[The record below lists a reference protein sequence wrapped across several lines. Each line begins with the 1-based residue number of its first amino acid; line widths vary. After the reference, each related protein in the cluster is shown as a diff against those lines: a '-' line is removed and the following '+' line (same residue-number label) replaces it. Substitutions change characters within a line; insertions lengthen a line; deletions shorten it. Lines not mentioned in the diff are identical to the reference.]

1 MNIFIPVLFVC
12 LAEHCEFMQQ
22 KTYYKSDETC
32 REEVQRKKDEM
43 EKMTGKLG
51 AKIEATCI
59 EANVSTK
66 EREA

>member
-1 MNIFIPVLFVC
+1 MSIFIPVLFVC
-12 LAEHCEFMQQ
+12 MNGLCEFMQQ
-22 KTYYKSDETC
+22 NEYYKSDEVC
-32 REEVQRKKDEM
+32 RKVVQAKKQE
-43 EKMTGKLG
+43 MTGKFG